1 LYALTN
7 LTLPFSNT
15 MKGFIQDLEQRYY
28 PLNSWE
34 NEVSSFD
41 SPSVRLLYNEY
52 LKESKELMTLVKT
65 KYTQDT

>member
-1 LYALTN
+1 
-7 LTLPFSNT
+7 

-65 KYTQDT
+65 KYTQNT